1 MIEFRKAN
9 IDDINTYFKWLN
21 DPLVRSL
28 SFNSNKVNLK
38 VHEEWFVNKIN
49 DENCLMLLFVNSNN
63 PIGQVRIEKESST
76 EAIINISISSEYRG
90 KGYSS
95 ELLKKSSRYFF
106 DTNPDFTINA
116 YIKNNNLASINSFEK
131 ALFKFNKKLKYKGYE
146 SLNYILKNEN

>member
-76 EAIINISISSEYRG
+76 EAIINISIS
-90 KGYSS
+90 
-95 ELLKKSSRYFF
+95 
-106 DTNPDFTINA
+106 
-116 YIKNNNLASINSFEK
+116 
-131 ALFKFNKKLKYKGYE
+131 
-146 SLNYILKNEN
+146 